1 MVAESLNL
9 MKKVKLYG
17 IEAVVDNTKFKNYT
31 LLNDMLNTH
40 VNDLY

>member
-17 IEAVVDNTKFKNYT
+17 IEAVVDNNKFKNYT
-31 LLNDMLNTH
+31 LLSDMLNTH